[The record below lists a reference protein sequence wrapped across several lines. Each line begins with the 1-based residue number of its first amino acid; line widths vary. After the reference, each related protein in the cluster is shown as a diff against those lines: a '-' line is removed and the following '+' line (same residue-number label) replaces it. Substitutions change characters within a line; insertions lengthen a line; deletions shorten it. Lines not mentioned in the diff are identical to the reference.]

1 MARSLLEAYSKRI
14 NIAESV
20 YKKANNGRA
29 MDNHRKLVVARCLAN
44 TNKFL
49 NEAFD
54 SSIGTQRSEM
64 GLFKKFCMN
73 LTNIALPNL
82 IANDLVLTY
91 PMTSMSGYITYL
103 KYTIGQSKGDL
114 ENGRVLRTPWQE
126 GDLNS
131 NGQATIQSEYTS
143 AKVTQT
149 LKAETVT
156 VTDEEGSETESTVYR
171 LRNVKDFAP
180 ALNTVSVVD
189 AEGTT
194 WRAKSVNGTTIT
206 LTDAEVA
213 FEVERNGNVERVFA
227 ETTTADKTITV
238 AKDGT
243 LSGDADLIADGVKVS
258 YVYNNIVV
266 PQAALPTVKAE
277 MEAMPLLAKARRIA
291 VFYSQIAAF
300 QAKQDYGFDLGDQ
313 LAEQAVGQLAYEI
326 DTEIVEML
334 RDNAAEDDKL
344 TNWSTVLP
352 VGVNKRDHYEGFA
365 EIVEM
370 ANQILYER
378 TLKFAATYMVCAPS
392 VVRILTFINGFNAA
406 PKGKING
413 PYLAGTLNGLKV
425 FVSPALKDGRFFFG
439 VNGDDMMSSAAVYAP
454 YMPVV
459 PTQLLQ
465 YADGGTS
472 QGWSTLY
479 DLKMLNKNL
488 LVAGRIDDKGI
499 NTYMGHND
507 TALNAL

>member
-1 MARSLLEAYSKRI
+1 
-14 NIAESV
+14 
-20 YKKANNGRA
+20 
-29 MDNHRKLVVARCLAN
+29 
-44 TNKFL
+44 
-49 NEAFD
+49 
-54 SSIGTQRSEM
+54 
-64 GLFKKFCMN
+64 MN

-103 KYTIGQSKGDL
+103 KYTIGQAKGEL
-114 ENGRVLRTPWQE
+114 GTRTVLRDAFQE
-126 GDLNS
+126 RLNP
-131 NGQATIQSEYTS
+131 QSEYTS

-149 LKAETVT
+149 LADGALK
-156 VTDEEGSETESTVYR
+156 G
-171 LRNVKDFAP
+171 VKDFAP
-180 ALNTVSVVD
+180 VLESVTVVD
-189 AEGTT
+189 ADGKT
-194 WRAKSVNGTTIT
+194 WRAESVNGREIT

-227 ETTTADKTITV
+227 ETDTESKVITI
-238 AKDGT
+238 AEDGSVEG
-243 LSGDADLIADGVKVS
+243 LDDGVKVS

-266 PQAALPTVKAE
+266 PQNALPTVKAE

-334 RDNAAEDDKL
+334 RDNAEVDDRL
-344 TNWSTVLP
+344 TGWSTVLP

-392 VVRILTFINGFNAA
+392 VVRVLTFINGFNAA
-406 PKGKING
+406 PKGKVNG

-425 FVSPALKDGRFFFG
+425 FVSPVLKAGEFFFG

-488 LVAGRIDDKGI
+488 LVAGRIEDKGMHWNLGTTEYPVI
-499 NTYMGHND
+499 HQ
-507 TALNAL
+507 AKA